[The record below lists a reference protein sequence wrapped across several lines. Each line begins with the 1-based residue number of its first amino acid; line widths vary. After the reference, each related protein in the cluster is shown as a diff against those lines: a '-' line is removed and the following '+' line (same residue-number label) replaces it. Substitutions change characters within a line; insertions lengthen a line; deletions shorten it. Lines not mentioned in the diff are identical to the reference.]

1 MVMKKLNSLNVA
13 LVALVL
19 TLISPFALATSV
31 VATVNKNNVVKNEV
45 FQLRIVV
52 DKKVSSDALDL
63 SALEK
68 DFFMGRPSFG
78 SSVNVING
86 DRSVRSEWNISLA
99 AQRLGVATIPAFT
112 IDNASSTPIDITVK
126 VDTEEPKIS
135 DLIEVQN
142 QLSKS
147 QLYPNESATLTT
159 RLIIKTDPR
168 RLQDPFVVPPKA
180 EGVELSAIGEP
191 KQYQSVIDGVE
202 VTIVDQ
208 SYLVT
213 ANNAGQFQLS
223 GIGFQ
228 GSVVYGDR
236 RSGTTKLISATTP
249 AQQFQIQV
257 DPVPSDYQGAWLP
270 AASLNLSQQWL
281 DGNGDEIKTSETFAT
296 RVGESLTRII
306 NLDIQGLTS
315 ERFPEFNINYPDT
328 VRLYQEKPQFT
339 DLGNGTTRMTIKQ
352 VIIPEQTG
360 DIALNPISL
369 NWWDSANRSAQK
381 SQLAG
386 LALTVEPGSTLNN
399 EPISAPAVQQQPI
412 ETVKVH
418 DAGYWP
424 YLTALFASLW
434 LVTMLLWFK
443 QRKTSTEQEPE
454 QEDKPTTDLLIQAL
468 KQDDKVKANYLAKQW
483 LSENQQLTPERIE
496 EIERQ
501 LNAMNHSQYS
511 PQSQVWQ
518 PDSLIKL
525 IKQSSK
531 RARTKAEPDDK
542 LAQL

>member
-1 MVMKKLNSLNVA
+1 MVMNKLNSLNVA

-19 TLISPFALATSV
+19 TLISPFALANSV

-52 DKKVSSDALDL
+52 DKKVSSDALDF

-78 SSVNVING
+78 SSINIING

-99 AQRLGVATIPAFT
+99 AQRLGMATIPAFT

-135 DLIEVQN
+135 DLIELQN

-180 EGVELSAIGEP
+180 EDIELSAIGEP

-213 ANNAGQFQLS
+213 ANSAGQFQLS

-257 DPVPSDYQGAWLP
+257 DPIPSDYQGTWLP
-270 AASLNLSQQWL
+270 TSSLNLSQQWL
-281 DGNGDEIKTSETFAT
+281 DGSGNEINASETFTT

-306 NLDIQGLTS
+306 NTDIQGLTS
-315 ERFPEFNINYPDT
+315 ERFPEFNINYPAT

-339 DLGNGTTRMTIKQ
+339 DLGNGTTRMTVKQ
-352 VIIPEQTG
+352 VIIPEQAGEIT
-360 DIALNPISL
+360 LNPFSL
-369 NWWDSANRSAQK
+369 NWWDSANKSAQK
-381 SQLAG
+381 SQLLG
-386 LALTVEPGSTLNN
+386 LALKVEPGSALNN
-399 EPISAPAVQQQPI
+399 EPISAPAIQQHQV
-412 ETVKVH
+412 ETVTVH

-434 LVTMLLWFK
+434 LVTMLLWLK
-443 QRKTSTEQEPE
+443 QRKTSTEQVPE
-454 QEDKPTTDLLIQAL
+454 REDKPTTDQLILAIE
-468 KQDDKVKANYLAKQW
+468 QDDKVKANYLAKQW
-483 LSENQQLTPERIE
+483 LSENRQLSPERIE
-496 EIERQ
+496 EIEKQ

-511 PQSQVWQ
+511 PQSQDWQ
-518 PDSLIKL
+518 PNVLIKL
-525 IKQSSK
+525 IKQGNK
-531 RARTKAEPDDK
+531 KAKTRDKPDDK

>member
-78 SSVNVING
+78 SSVNIING

-213 ANNAGQFQLS
+213 ANSAGQFQLS
-223 GIGFQ
+223 GIGFR

-236 RSGTTKLISATTP
+236 RSGTTKLVSAMTP

-257 DPVPSDYQGAWLP
+257 DPVPSDYQGTWLP

-281 DGNGDEIKTSETFAT
+281 DGNGDEIKTNETFAT

-315 ERFPEFNINYPDT
+315 ERFPEFNINYPNT

-339 DLGNGTTRMTIKQ
+339 DLGNGTTRMTVKQ

-360 DIALNPISL
+360 EIALNPISL

-386 LALTVEPGSTLNN
+386 LTLQVEAGSTLNN
-399 EPISAPAVQQQPI
+399 EPISAPAVQQQPV
-412 ETVKVH
+412 ETVTVH

-424 YLTALFASLW
+424 YFTALFASLW
-434 LVTMLLWFK
+434 LVTLLLWFK

-454 QEDKPTTDLLIQAL
+454 QEDKPTTDQLIQAL

-483 LSENQQLTPERIE
+483 LSENQQLAPERIE
-496 EIERQ
+496 EIEKQ

-531 RARTKAEPDDK
+531 KAGTKAEPDNK

>member
-1 MVMKKLNSLNVA
+1 G
-13 LVALVL
+13 
-19 TLISPFALATSV
+19 SP
-31 VATVNKNNVVKNEV
+31 VN
-45 FQLRIVV
+45 I
-52 DKKVSSDALDL
+52 
-63 SALEK
+63 
-68 DFFMGRPSFG
+68 
-78 SSVNVING
+78 ING

-99 AQRLGVATIPAFT
+99 AQRLGVTTIPAFT
-112 IDNASSTPIDITVK
+112 IDNASSTPIDVTVK
-126 VDTEEPKIS
+126 VDPEEPKIS
-135 DLIEVQN
+135 DLIELQN
-142 QLSKS
+142 KLSKS

-213 ANNAGQFQLS
+213 ANSAGQFQLS

-257 DPVPSDYQGAWLP
+257 VPIPNDYQGTWLP
-270 AASLNLSQQWL
+270 ATSLKLSQQWL
-281 DGNGDEIKTSETFAT
+281 DGNGNEINASEIFAT
-296 RVGESLTRII
+296 RVGDSLTRII

-315 ERFPEFNINYPDT
+315 ERFPEFNSNYPAT

-339 DLGNGTTRMTIKQ
+339 ELGNGTTRMTIKQ

-369 NWWDSANRSAQK
+369 NWWDSAQKSAQK

-386 LALTVEPGSTLNN
+386 LKVTVEPGSTLNN
-399 EPISAPAVQQQPI
+399 EPISAPAVQQPQ
-412 ETVKVH
+412 TKAVTVH

-443 QRKTSTEQEPE
+443 QRQTSTEQEPE
-454 QEDKPTTDLLIQAL
+454 LEGKPTTVQLIQAL

-483 LSENQQLTPERIE
+483 LSENQQLDPERIE
-496 EIERQ
+496 EIENQ

-511 PQSQVWQ
+511 AESPNWQ
-518 PDSLIKL
+518 PEALIKL

-531 RARTKAEPDDK
+531 GPKVETESNNK

>member
-1 MVMKKLNSLNVA
+1 MVMNKLNSLNVA

-31 VATVNKNNVVKNEV
+31 VATVSKNNVVKNEV

-52 DKKVSSDALDL
+52 DKKVSSDALDF
-63 SALEK
+63 STLEK

-78 SSVNVING
+78 SSINIING

-99 AQRLGVATIPAFT
+99 AQRLGMATIPAFT

-135 DLIEVQN
+135 DLIELQN

-180 EGVELSAIGEP
+180 EDVELSAIGEP

-213 ANNAGQFQLS
+213 ANSAGQFQLS

-257 DPVPSDYQGAWLP
+257 DPIPSDYQGTWLP
-270 AASLNLSQQWL
+270 TSSLNLSQQWL
-281 DGNGDEIKTSETFAT
+281 DGSGNEINASETFTT

-306 NLDIQGLTS
+306 NLDIQGLAS
-315 ERFPEFNINYPDT
+315 ERFPEFNINYPAT

-339 DLGNGTTRMTIKQ
+339 DLGNGTTRMTVKQ
-352 VIIPEQTG
+352 VIIPEQAGKIT
-360 DIALNPISL
+360 INPFSL
-369 NWWDSANRSAQK
+369 NWWDSANKSAQK
-381 SQLAG
+381 SQLLG
-386 LALTVEPGSTLNN
+386 LALKVEPGSALNN
-399 EPISAPAVQQQPI
+399 EPISAPAIQQQV
-412 ETVKVH
+412 ETVTVH

-424 YLTALFASLW
+424 YLSALFASLW
-434 LVTMLLWFK
+434 LVTMLLWLK
-443 QRKTSTEQEPE
+443 QRKTSTEQVPE
-454 QEDKPTTDLLIQAL
+454 REDKPTTDQLILAIE
-468 KQDDKVKANYLAKQW
+468 QDDKVKANYLAKQW
-483 LSENQQLTPERIE
+483 LSENRQLSPERIE
-496 EIERQ
+496 EIEKQ

-511 PQSQVWQ
+511 PQSQDWQ
-518 PDSLIKL
+518 PNVLIKL
-525 IKQSSK
+525 IKQGNK
-531 RARTKAEPDDK
+531 KAKTRNKPDDK